1 MTCACGRHELEPRSY
16 IVAEGCEHR
25 AGFCHEQ
32 VLPDWW
38 PPRGKANPRKPCRC
52 GRKETT
58 ERRPT
63 KAQQASGLAYHTQ
76 EECFAL
82 DANGATCLWRDPTRW

>member
-1 MTCACGRHELEPRSY
+1 MTCA
-16 IVAEGCEHR
+16 
-25 AGFCHEQ
+25 
-32 VLPDWW
+32 
-38 PPRGKANPRKPCRC
+38 RKPCRC

-58 ERRPT
+58 EKRPT

-82 DANGATCLWRDPTRW
+82 DANGATCLWRDPYRW